1 MKARI
6 FQKPK
11 SAMQSGNTGWGKS
24 APWVMEPVRQHKAS
38 ADTLMGWQSSGETM
52 KTLHLSFETLDAA
65 MAYANTNNIET
76 IVIPAPQRHRKFK
89 AYADNFDF
97 NRKQSWTH

>member
-24 APWVMEPVRQHKAS
+24 AEWVMEPIRQNKAS
-38 ADTLMGWQSSGETM
+38 PDSLMGWQSSGETL

-65 MAYANTNNIET
+65 LAYANHNNIEPV
-76 IVIPAPQRHRKFK
+76 VIPTPQRRRKLK

-97 NRKQSWTH
+97 NRKQPWTH

>member
-11 SAMQSGNTGWGKS
+11 SAMQSGNTGWGDT
-24 APWVMEPVRQHKAS
+24 AVWVMEPVRQSKAS
-38 ADTLMGWQSSGETM
+38 PDTLMGWQSSGETL

-65 MAYANTNNIET
+65 LSYAKDNQIEPVVLPT
-76 IVIPAPQRHRKFK
+76 PHRRRKLK

-97 NRKQSWTH
+97 NRKQPWTH